1 MNLFSF
7 AFVDPTLF
15 LSTMTLKYGKN
26 FEAGLLPDPLSE
38 ESAALPNTKHI
49 LLRGPVDRSYT
60 GWASDVEQV
69 DYPLFNE
76 WPSARALVENIVSVI
91 RDNPQLSFANLSV
104 GKVYVESVAPDGF
117 IGWHVEGSEY
127 AHKHQRFRLLASP
140 CTGGAWLS
148 GQESMGPVVGNLTY
162 FNTHVLHSI
171 TNLGPAPQ
179 ISVIVDI
186 RKPALQ

>member
-15 LSTMTLKYGKN
+15 LSTMILKYGKN
-26 FEAGLLPDPLSE
+26 FQEVSFPPEFYGS
-38 ESAALPNTKHI
+38 KHI
-49 LLRGPVDRSYT
+49 LLRGPDDRT
-60 GWASDVEQV
+60 MQTWHADIEQV

-76 WPSARALVENIVSVI
+76 WPSARALVDNMIGVI
-91 RDNPQLSFANLSV
+91 RDNPQLPFSNLAI
-104 GKVYVESVAPDGF
+104 GKVYIESVGPGGF
-117 IGWHVEGSEY
+117 IGWQIDDTEY
-127 AHKHQRFRLLASP
+127 GKNHQRFRLLASP

-148 GQESMGPVVGNLTY
+148 GPESMGPVVGNLTY

-171 TNLGPAPQ
+171 TNLGPVPQ